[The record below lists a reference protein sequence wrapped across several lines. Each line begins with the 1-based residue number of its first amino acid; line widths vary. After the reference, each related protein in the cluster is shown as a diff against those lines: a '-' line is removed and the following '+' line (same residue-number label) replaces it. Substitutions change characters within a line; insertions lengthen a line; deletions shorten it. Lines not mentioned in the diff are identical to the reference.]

1 MYSRQG
7 MAAVFT
13 TQYRR
18 RLSFIGGTDVRLAHQ
33 LPRKQA
39 SGALPLPSFRLTTI
53 KRADV
58 SL

>member
-1 MYSRQG
+1 MYSRQD
-7 MAAVFT
+7 MAAIFT

-33 LPRKQA
+33 LSRKQA
-39 SGALPLPSFRLTTI
+39 SGTLPLPLFSLTTI

-58 SL
+58 SV